1 MNNDRQKTGYL
12 ESRFK
17 LFYISDQNRIRFPLH
32 YHDFHKIMIFLRGNV
47 SYVIEGKQY
56 ELLPGD
62 LLLVHAG
69 ELHRPIIHDTSV
81 YERMVFY
88 ISPHFFDEL
97 ARKGHDLFYCFSLS
111 RSQQSSLLRLSKDQG
126 GEIKKVCQELAD
138 SFLTN
143 SYAVELYRETKF
155 MEFLILLNRALLGD
169 QFHYSRVSTANPTI
183 QTVLKYINDRICQ
196 ENLSID
202 QISQAAYLNRSYLMH
217 LFKAETGQT
226 IGKYITE
233 KRLFLARSMI
243 DQGLSVTEACYRSG
257 FKNYAAFYYAYKTK
271 YNSPPGTVD

>member
-1 MNNDRQKTGYL
+1 MNNDQQKTGYL

-17 LFYISDQNRIRFPLH
+17 LFYISDQNCIRFPLH

-56 ELLPGD
+56 ELLPED
-62 LLLVHAG
+62 ILLIHAG

-81 YERMVFY
+81 YERIVFY
-88 ISPHFFDEL
+88 ISPHFFEEL
-97 ARKGHDLFYCFSLS
+97 TRKGHDLFHCFCLS
-111 RSQQSSLLRLSKDQG
+111 RSQQSSLLRLSRDQG
-126 GEIKKVCQELAD
+126 GEIKRVCHELTD
-138 SFLTN
+138 SFLSN
-143 SYAVELYRETKF
+143 SYAGELYRETKF

-183 QTVLKYINDRICQ
+183 QTVLKYINDRIC
-196 ENLSID
+196 EETLSIA
-202 QISQAAYLNRSYLMH
+202 QISQAVFLNPSYLMH
-217 LFKAETGQT
+217 LFKTETGQS

-243 DQGLSVTEACYRSG
+243 AQGLSVTEACFRSG

-271 YNSPPGTVD
+271 YDSPPGTVD